1 MMILLK
7 IYVRIHTFFHNN
19 LNINIRGLGFLFRRI
34 ITEDMVVNLSNNKK
48 LFIKSSIADNYGRLI
63 LGKWNEPE
71 THIFIKS
78 ISKSMDSFVFID
90 IGANVGEFVLDLFDN
105 SKVKMIYAF
114 EPQQD
119 HFYSLNQLM
128 KINNIT
134 NAEII
139 NKAVSDK
146 NGIANFNINKN
157 NKSNSS
163 LVNTLEGSIEVE
175 TIKIDTFFKDKEP
188 LETPII
194 LIDVEG
200 AELDVMKG
208 GNGFI
213 RKHSPIIIFEY
224 NHVTRKFFQIDDVKD
239 VLGSSYKVFRLNRN
253 GSLDS
258 NFDTTW
264 NLVAI
269 PNSFNF

>member
-1 MMILLK
+1 
-7 IYVRIHTFFHNN
+7 
-19 LNINIRGLGFLFRRI
+19 
-34 ITEDMVVNLSNNKK
+34 MVVNLSNNKK